1 MATLAALQKQIAK
14 LTAEAERLRKT
25 EAKAVIAK
33 IRESIAEFAL
43 TPADLFGAEPK
54 GRRAGPSAVAGKA
67 AQKPVG
73 RRSAGAPKY
82 RDPITGATWTGVGRV
97 PNWMVAAKD
106 RTAFL
111 IGEQEGARETTPRR
125 VAKQASAAPGAG
137 APGKKAAAKKAAA
150 TQPAAKKAR
159 GNAAGA
165 KKAKGTEAK
174 AARKAVAKKTAN
186 GAAAADQRETAA
198 VSG

>member
-14 LTAEAERLRKT
+14 LTAEAERLKKT

-33 IRESIAEFAL
+33 IRESIAEFEL
-43 TPADLFGAEPK
+43 TPADLFGAEPRS
-54 GRRAGPSAVAGKA
+54 RRASPSAAAGKA
-67 AQKPVG
+67 AQKPAG

-97 PNWMVAAKD
+97 PNWLLSAKD

-111 IGEQEGARETTPRR
+111 IGAQEAARETTPRR
-125 VAKQASAAPGAG
+125 VAK
-137 APGKKAAAKKAAA
+137 KAAAKKGAA
-150 TQPAAKKAR
+150 TPPAAKKAR

-165 KKAKGTEAK
+165 KKATSTEAK
-174 AARKAVAKKTAN
+174 LARKAVTKKAAS
-186 GAAAADQRETAA
+186 GAGASEQRETAA